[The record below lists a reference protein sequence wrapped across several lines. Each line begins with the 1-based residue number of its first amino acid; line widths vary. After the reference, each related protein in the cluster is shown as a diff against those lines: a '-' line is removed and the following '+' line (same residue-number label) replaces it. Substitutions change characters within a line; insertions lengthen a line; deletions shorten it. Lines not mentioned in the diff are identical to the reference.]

1 VSQLLDQQGPESPLR
16 RAEAEP
22 LTGNV
27 LTASG
32 ALDANRAQTELRLP
46 DGQILHL
53 STASLLRQAEE
64 QKALREKERVQAG
77 PERVQAGP
85 ERVQAEPERVQAGSE
100 RVQAEPERV
109 QAGSERV
116 QAGPE
121 RARAWPMRVQ
131 GEAERAEAEPERARA
146 DERVR
151 ETSASA
157 ESIAIPIIEEQLEVS
172 KRTVVTGKVLL
183 ERQDQEYHETLD
195 VPLAVRT
202 FEVERVVLNQAVAAP
217 PGIRQEGN
225 TTIYPLVEE
234 RLVIT
239 KELILREEIRVTR
252 RDTERR
258 DTRTVTLKRER
269 LNVTRTPGDATGNPG
284 TATGGTEGDPV

>member
-1 VSQLLDQQGPESPLR
+1 MSQLLDQQGPESPLR

-64 QKALREKERVQAG
+64 QKALSEKERVQAG

-85 ERVQAEPERVQAGSE
+85 E

>member
-64 QKALREKERVQAG
+64 QKSLREK
-77 PERVQAGP
+77 

>member
-1 VSQLLDQQGPESPLR
+1 MSQLLDQQGPESPLR

-85 ERVQAEPERVQAGSE
+85 E

>member
-64 QKALREKERVQAG
+64 QRALREE
-77 PERVQAGP
+77 
-85 ERVQAEPERVQAGSE
+85 ERVQAEPERVQA
-100 RVQAEPERV
+100 EP
-109 QAGSERV
+109 ERV

-151 ETSASA
+151 ETSAGA
-157 ESIAIPIIEEQLEVS
+157 EAIAIPIIEEQLEVS
-172 KRTVVTGKVLL
+172 KRTVVTGKVRL